1 MPQAYAPQTRVEDVI
16 ADPAF
21 AGFGR
26 LLFPTNF
33 GPPAPAMTLQDLPR
47 WLPFH
52 NCIRADTTTTV
63 LNELRARAAAGETIF
78 YPIYTGAEQ
87 RRDPALRDTGLF
99 FFRGRPSAPFAVVN
113 AGGGFYYVGAIH
125 ESLPHAL
132 ALSRK
137 GYNAFALIYR
147 PDSACTACTD
157 LARALGWIV
166 RHAEALQLDPA
177 GYSLWG
183 GSAGARMAAWV
194 GGYGTAAF
202 GGDKLPKPAAVIM
215 QYTGLSEYD
224 RGDPPTYACVGTA
237 DGIAPWRVMK
247 GRINGMAALGIPTE
261 FHLYPG
267 LPHGFGLGI
276 GTRAEGWLD
285 EAASFW
291 RRQREN
297 QVHTQR

>member
-202 GGDKLPKPAAVIM
+202 GGDKLPKPAVVIM

>member
-52 NCIRADTTTTV
+52 NCIRADTTAQV

-87 RRDPALRDTGLF
+87 RRDSALRDTGLF
-99 FFRGRPSAPFAVVN
+99 FFRGRPGAPFAAVN

-224 RGDPPTYACVGTA
+224 RGDSPTYACVGTA

>member
-1 MPQAYAPQTRVEDVI
+1 MPQTFTPLSRVAQVI

-33 GPPAPAMTLQDLPR
+33 GPPDPDMTLQNLGR

-52 NCIRADTTTTV
+52 NCIRADTTTQV
-63 LNELRARAAAGETIF
+63 LNELHDRVLAGERVF
-78 YPIYTGAEQ
+78 YPIYTEAEQ
-87 RRDPALRDTGLF
+87 SSDPALRDTGLF
-99 FFRGRPSAPFAVVN
+99 FFRGRPGAPFAVVN

-157 LARALGWIV
+157 LARALSWIV
-166 RHAEALQLDPA
+166 RHADALQLDPA

-194 GGYGTAAF
+194 GGYGASAF

-215 QYTGLSEYD
+215 QYTGLSEYSRD
-224 RGDPPTYACVGTA
+224 DPPTYACVGTA

-247 GRINGMAALGIPTE
+247 GRMNGMAALGIPTE

-285 EAASFW
+285 EAADFW
-291 RRQREN
+291 RRQREK
-297 QVHTQR
+297 

>member
-1 MPQAYAPQTRVEDVI
+1 MPQAYAPQTRVADVI
-16 ADPAF
+16 ADPVF

-26 LLFPTNF
+26 LLFPTTF
-33 GPPAPAMTLQDLPR
+33 GPPDPAMTLQDLPR

-99 FFRGRPSAPFAVVN
+99 FFRGKPGAPFAVVN

-166 RHAEALQLDPA
+166 RHAEDLQLDPA

-194 GGYGTAAF
+194 GGYGAAAF
-202 GGDKLPKPAAVIM
+202 GGDRLPKPAAVIM

>member
-1 MPQAYAPQTRVEDVI
+1 M
-16 ADPAF
+16 
-21 AGFGR
+21 
-26 LLFPTNF
+26 
-33 GPPAPAMTLQDLPR
+33 
-47 WLPFH
+47 
-52 NCIRADTTTTV
+52 
-63 LNELRARAAAGETIF
+63 
-78 YPIYTGAEQ
+78 
-87 RRDPALRDTGLF
+87 
-99 FFRGRPSAPFAVVN
+99 
-113 AGGGFYYVGAIH
+113 GAIH

-166 RHAEALQLDPA
+166 RHAEDLQLDPA

-194 GGYGTAAF
+194 GGYGAAAF

>member
-99 FFRGRPSAPFAVVN
+99 FFRGRPSAPFA
-113 AGGGFYYVGAIH
+113 
-125 ESLPHAL
+125 
-132 ALSRK
+132 
-137 GYNAFALIYR
+137 LIYR

-166 RHAEALQLDPA
+166 RHAEALQLDPV

-194 GGYGTAAF
+194 GGYGAAAF
-202 GGDKLPKPAAVIM
+202 GGDRLPKPAAVIM

>member
-1 MPQAYAPQTRVEDVI
+1 MPQTFTPLSHVEQVI

-33 GPPAPAMTLQDLPR
+33 GPPDPDMMLQNLGR

-52 NCIRADTTTTV
+52 NCIRADTTTQV
-63 LNELRARAAAGETIF
+63 LNELRDRALAGERVF
-78 YPIYTGAEQ
+78 YPIYTEAEQ
-87 RRDPALRDTGLF
+87 RGDPALRDTGLF
-99 FFRGRPSAPFAVVN
+99 FFRGRPGAPFAVAN

-147 PDSACTACTD
+147 PNSACTACTD
-157 LARALGWIV
+157 LARALSWIV
-166 RHAEALQLDPA
+166 RHAGELQLDPA

-194 GGYGTAAF
+194 GSYGASAF
-202 GGDKLPKPAAVIM
+202 GGDKLPGPAAVVM
-215 QYTGLSEYD
+215 QYTGLSEYS
-224 RGDPPTYACVGTA
+224 RNDPPTYACVGTA

-276 GTRAEGWLD
+276 GTRAEGWLG
-285 EAASFW
+285 EAAAFW
-291 RRQREN
+291 LRQREKAV
-297 QVHTQR
+297 QT

>member
-1 MPQAYAPQTRVEDVI
+1 MPQAYVPQTRVEDVI

-26 LLFPTNF
+26 LLFPTTF
-33 GPPAPAMTLQDLPR
+33 GPPDPAMTLQDLPR

-52 NCIRADTTTTV
+52 NCIRADTTTMV

-99 FFRGRPSAPFAVVN
+99 FFRGRPGAPFAAVN

-166 RHAEALQLDPA
+166 RHAEDLQLDPA

-194 GGYGTAAF
+194 GGYGAAAF

-297 QVHTQR
+297 QAHTQR

>member
-1 MPQAYAPQTRVEDVI
+1 MPQIYTPLTRVADVI
-16 ADPAF
+16 GDSVFDGA
-21 AGFGR
+21 GR
-26 LLFPTNF
+26 LLFPTTF
-33 GPPAPAMTLQDLPR
+33 GPPDPNMMLQNLDR

-52 NCIRADTTTTV
+52 NDIRTDTTIEV
-63 LNELRARAAAGETIF
+63 LDELRTRAVAGETVF
-78 YPIYTGAEQ
+78 YPIYTEAECLQ
-87 RRDPALRDTGLF
+87 EPALRDTGVF
-99 FFRGRPSAPFAVVN
+99 FFRGRPGAPFAIVN

-125 ESLPHAL
+125 ESFPHAL

-147 PDSACTACTD
+147 PDSACAACTD
-157 LARALGWIV
+157 LARAVSWII
-166 RHAEALQLDPA
+166 RHAGELQVDPA

-194 GGYGTAAF
+194 GGYGVAAF
-202 GGDKLPKPAAVIM
+202 GGDALPKPAAVVM
-215 QYTGLSEYD
+215 QYTGLSEYGRD
-224 RGDPPTYACVGTA
+224 DPPTYACVGTA

-261 FHLYPG
+261 FRLYPG

-285 EAASFW
+285 EAADFW
-291 RRQREN
+291 RRQR
-297 QVHTQR
+297 

>member
-166 RHAEALQLDPA
+166 RHAEALQLDPV

-194 GGYGTAAF
+194 GGYGAAAF
-202 GGDKLPKPAAVIM
+202 GGDRLPKPAAVIM

>member
-1 MPQAYAPQTRVEDVI
+1 MPQAYAPQTRVADVI
-16 ADPAF
+16 ADPVF

-26 LLFPTNF
+26 LLFPTTF
-33 GPPAPAMTLQDLPR
+33 GPPAPAMTLRDLPR

-52 NCIRADTTTTV
+52 NCIRADTTTMV

-99 FFRGRPSAPFAVVN
+99 FFRGRPGAPFAAVN

-166 RHAEALQLDPA
+166 RHAEDLQLDPA

-194 GGYGTAAF
+194 GGYGAAAF
-202 GGDKLPKPAAVIM
+202 GGDRLPKPAAVIM